1 MMSSLPQVPPVQS
14 ALPAQPVQ
22 IDAFSAALN
31 AAGAALSANPDA
43 IGQTL
48 LSGIDGFNARETQF
62 RTVVEHAAAG
72 NASQNTATDVG
83 DPPPSAGSDGATPRR
98 LTAVQAMQEGE
109 ALQRQSLG
117 VMMQTYSFALEATL
131 VSNAA
136 TTFTSSVNTLIKT
149 Q

>member
-1 MMSSLPQVPPVQS
+1 MSSLPQIPPVQ
-14 ALPAQPVQ
+14 PAPPTQPTQ
-22 IDAFSAALN
+22 LDAFRMALN

-43 IGQTL
+43 IGKTL
-48 LSGIDGFNARETQF
+48 LSGIDGFNAREASF
-62 RTVVEHAAAG
+62 RGVVEQAIAGDTTKAGGATDGDPASLDAAAG
-72 NASQNTATDVG
+72 AGTGMTAT
-83 DPPPSAGSDGATPRR
+83 
-98 LTAVQAMQEGE
+98 QALQKGE
-109 ALQRQSLG
+109 ALQRQSMG

>member
-1 MMSSLPQVPPVQS
+1 MQL
-14 ALPAQPVQ
+14 
-22 IDAFSAALN
+22 DAFRSTLN
-31 AAGAALSANPDA
+31 AAGAALGANPDA

-48 LSGIDGFNARETQF
+48 LSGIDNFNTRETQF

-72 NASQNTATDVG
+72 DAPQATTSG
-83 DPPPSAGSDGATPRR
+83 TGEPPSAESDTVAPHPMT
-98 LTAVQAMQEGE
+98 TAQAMKEGE
-109 ALQRQSLG
+109 TLQRQSMG
-117 VMMQTYSFALEATL
+117 MMMQTYSFALEASL

>member
-1 MMSSLPQVPPVQS
+1 MSALPQVPPVQF
-14 ALPAQPVQ
+14 ALPTQPAQ
-22 IDAFSAALN
+22 IDAFSSVLN
-31 AAGAALSANPDA
+31 AAGAALTANPDA

-48 LSGIDGFNARETQF
+48 LSGLDGFNARETQF

-72 NASQNTATDVG
+72 DAAQNEAADAG
-83 DPPPSAGSDGATPRR
+83 GPPSAGPDGATPRGV
-98 LTAVQAMQEGE
+98 TAAQALQQGE
-109 ALQRQSLG
+109 ALQRQSMG

>member
-1 MMSSLPQVPPVQS
+1 MMSSLPQVPPVQP
-14 ALPAQPVQ
+14 ATPAQPVQ
-22 IDAFSAALN
+22 IDAFQSAMSAASAALN
-31 AAGAALSANPDA
+31 ADPAA

-48 LSGIDGFNARETQF
+48 LSGIDNFNARETQF

-72 NASQNTATDVG
+72 DAPQNAASDAG
-83 DPPPSAGSDGATPRR
+83 SPPSAGPENATP
-98 LTAVQAMQEGE
+98 LTAAQALHEGE
-109 ALQRQSLG
+109 ALERQSMG

>member
-1 MMSSLPQVPPVQS
+1 MMSSLPQIPSVQ
-14 ALPAQPVQ
+14 PAEPMQL
-22 IDAFSAALN
+22 DAFRSTLN
-31 AAGAALSANPDA
+31 AAGAALGANPDA

-48 LSGIDGFNARETQF
+48 LSGIDGFNTRETQF

-72 NASQNTATDVG
+72 DTPRNAG
-83 DPPPSAGSDGATPRR
+83 EPPSAESDT
-98 LTAVQAMQEGE
+98 TAPHPMTAAQAMKEGE
-109 ALQRQSLG
+109 TLQRQSMG
-117 VMMQTYSFALEATL
+117 MMMQTYSFALEASL

>member
-1 MMSSLPQVPPVQS
+1 MMSSLPQVPPVQP
-14 ALPAQPVQ
+14 ALPAQ
-22 IDAFSAALN
+22 IDAFQSAMS
-31 AAGAALSANPDA
+31 AAGAALNASPEA

-72 NASQNTATDVG
+72 DAPQNAASDAG
-83 DPPPSAGSDGATPRR
+83 SAPSAEPENATP
-98 LTAVQAMQEGE
+98 LTAAQALHEGE
-109 ALQRQSLG
+109 ALERQSMG

>member
-1 MMSSLPQVPPVQS
+1 VQP
-14 ALPAQPVQ
+14 ALPAQPLQ
-22 IDAFSAALN
+22 IDAFRSALN
-31 AAGAALSANPDA
+31 AASAALSANPDA
-43 IGQTL
+43 IGETL

-72 NASQNTATDVG
+72 NAPQDTAAD
-83 DPPPSAGSDGATPRR
+83 AGSPPAAGPDSTTPRR
-98 LTAVQAMQEGE
+98 LTAAQALQEGE

>member
-72 NASQNTATDVG
+72 NASQNPATDAG
-83 DPPPSAGSDGATPRR
+83 APPPSAGSDGTTPRR
-98 LTAVQAMQEGE
+98 LTAV
-109 ALQRQSLG
+109 
-117 VMMQTYSFALEATL
+117 
-131 VSNAA
+131 
-136 TTFTSSVNTLIKT
+136 
-149 Q
+149 

>member
-1 MMSSLPQVPPVQS
+1 MSALPQVPPVQPT
-14 ALPAQPVQ
+14 LPTQPTE
-22 IDAFSAALN
+22 IDAFRSALN
-31 AAGAALSANPDA
+31 AASAALSANPDA
-43 IGQTL
+43 VGQAL
-48 LSGIDGFNARETQF
+48 LSGVDGFNARETQF
-62 RTVVEHAAAG
+62 RTVVAQAEAG
-72 NASQNTATDVG
+72 EAPNNDPTDPAG
-83 DPPPSAGSDGATPRR
+83 PPGSDGTAPRR
-98 LTAVQAMQEGE
+98 LTAAQAIQEGD

>member
-1 MMSSLPQVPPVQS
+1 MMSVLSQVPPVQPP
-14 ALPAQPVQ
+14 LPAQPVQ
-22 IDAFSAALN
+22 VDAFQSALN

-48 LSGIDGFNARETQF
+48 LSGIDSFNTRETQF
-62 RTVVEHAAAG
+62 RSVVAAAEG
-72 NASQNTATDVG
+72 GDAARGASG
-83 DPPPSAGSDGATPRR
+83 DAAGPPGTGSAPQR
-98 LTAVQAMQEGE
+98 LTAAQALQEGD

-117 VMMQTYSFALEATL
+117 MMMQTYSFALEATL

-136 TTFTSSVNTLIKT
+136 TTFTGSVNTLIKT

>member
-1 MMSSLPQVPPVQS
+1 MSSLPQVPPVQP
-14 ALPAQPVQ
+14 ALPAQPLQ
-22 IDAFSAALN
+22 IDAFHSALN
-31 AAGAALSANPDA
+31 AASAALSSNPDA

-72 NASQNTATDVG
+72 NAPQDTTAD
-83 DPPPSAGSDGATPRR
+83 AGSPPAAGPDSATPRR
-98 LTAVQAMQEGE
+98 LTAAQALQEGE

>member
-1 MMSSLPQVPPVQS
+1 MMSLSPQVPPVQP

-22 IDAFSAALN
+22 VDAFQSAMS
-31 AAGAALSANPDA
+31 AAGAALNADPAA

-48 LSGIDGFNARETQF
+48 LSGIDNFNAHETQF

-72 NASQNTATDVG
+72 DAPRNAASDAG
-83 DPPPSAGSDGATPRR
+83 DPPSAGPENAATP
-98 LTAVQAMQEGE
+98 LTAAQALHEGE
-109 ALQRQSLG
+109 ALERQSMG